1 MFRQIVD
8 FSRKSCTRM
17 AGGCP
22 GYGSGGAARSR
33 NVATVSQVPRR
44 MVVERSKEEEQM
56 MERMFR
62 DVS

>member
-1 MFRQIVD
+1 
-8 FSRKSCTRM
+8 M

-33 NVATVSQVPRR
+33 NIATVSQVPRR